1 VRTRKPTLRITKWLQ
16 RVPRPGPRI
25 PLEAE
30 CTACAD
36 AQFKIK
42 HDKRL
47 PFGAVHQ
54 PRSDWYAEMLQRAFD
69 EHVKLVH
76 PDETAKT
83 SFEE

>member
-1 VRTRKPTLRITKWLQ
+1 
-16 RVPRPGPRI
+16 VPRPGPRI

-54 PRSDWYAEMLQRAFD
+54 PRSGWYAEILQRAFD
-69 EHVKLVH
+69 EHLKLVH
-76 PDETAKT
+76 PDEKVEPLA
-83 SFEE
+83 ED